1 MAEMAL
7 GYGSEYQLLRFLG
20 HHRNF
25 LNNEI
30 SEVLNTEEQI
40 YWLDYP
46 PNYERLSLD
55 GEFKDIECFQ
65 NESISNKWKNY
76 WPPRGNSQ
84 NWDGVFKI
92 NETWYFV
99 EAKAHVS
106 EVESS
111 CGASDESKKI
121 IKNAFEETIKL
132 VKATKTAEY
141 WISKDC
147 KSYQLANRLAFI
159 NFCKKNGIK
168 AKLVYISFI
177 NGYDKPD
184 TSGKLNVTSKAKW
197 QEIWENEY
205 ADLGI
210 SAENIEGIL
219 YQVYIDCT
227 FKGL

>member
-40 YWLDYP
+40 YWLDFP
-46 PNYERLSLD
+46 FNYERLSLD
-55 GEFKDIECFQ
+55 GEYKDVECFPD
-65 NESISNKWKNY
+65 NAIAEKWKVY
-76 WPPRGNSQ
+76 WPPSGNSQ
-84 NWDGVFKI
+84 NWDGIFKI
-92 NETWYFV
+92 NDTWYFV
-99 EAKAHVS
+99 EAKVHAS

-111 CGASDESKKI
+111 CGASDKSKAI
-121 IKNAFEETIKL
+121 IKKAFDETISF
-132 VKATKTAEY
+132 VKSSKTSEQ
-141 WISKDC
+141 WVSKDC

-159 NFCKKNGIK
+159 NFCKRNGIK

-177 NGYDKPD
+177 NGYDKPG
-184 TSGKLNVTSKAKW
+184 TSGKLSISSKEKW
-197 QEIWENEY
+197 QEIWKNEY
-205 ADLGI
+205 TDLGI
-210 SAENIEGIL
+210 SAENIERIL
-219 YQVYIDCT
+219 YHVYIDCT